1 MDQPSD
7 QIVSGYI
14 EGTLSLIGCKMAPIT
29 MMQDQSVIIV
39 QFFLNQFFQFFNL
52 IERKLFIKIV

>member
-14 EGTLSLIGCKMAPIT
+14 EGTLPLIGCKMALIT

-39 QFFLNQFFQFFNL
+39 QFF
-52 IERKLFIKIV
+52 

>member
-14 EGTLSLIGCKMAPIT
+14 EGTLSLIGCKMLQIT
-29 MMQDQSVIIV
+29 MIQDQSLIII
-39 QFFLNQFFQFFNL
+39 Q
-52 IERKLFIKIV
+52 LF

>member
-14 EGTLSLIGCKMAPIT
+14 EETLSLIGCKMAQIT
-29 MMQDQSVIIV
+29 VIQDQSLIIV
-39 QFFLNQFFQFFNL
+39 Q
-52 IERKLFIKIV
+52 LF

>member
-14 EGTLSLIGCKMAPIT
+14 EGTLSLIGCKMAPVT
-29 MMQDQSVIIV
+29 MMQDQSLAIV
-39 QFFLNQFFQFFNL
+39 QFF
-52 IERKLFIKIV
+52 

>member
-14 EGTLSLIGCKMAPIT
+14 EGTLSLIERKMAQIT
-29 MMQDQSVIIV
+29 MIQDQSLTII
-39 QFFLNQFFQFFNL
+39 Q
-52 IERKLFIKIV
+52 LF

>member
-14 EGTLSLIGCKMAPIT
+14 EGTLSLIGCKMDPIT

-39 QFFLNQFFQFFNL
+39 QFF
-52 IERKLFIKIV
+52 

>member
-14 EGTLSLIGCKMAPIT
+14 EGTLSLIGCKMAQIT
-29 MMQDQSVIIV
+29 MIQDQPLIII
-39 QFFLNQFFQFFNL
+39 Q
-52 IERKLFIKIV
+52 LF

>member
-14 EGTLSLIGCKMAPIT
+14 EGTLSLIVCKMASIT
-29 MMQDQSVIIV
+29 MIQDQSLIIV
-39 QFFLNQFFQFFNL
+39 Q
-52 IERKLFIKIV
+52 LF

>member
-7 QIVSGYI
+7 QNVSGYI
-14 EGTLSLIGCKMAPIT
+14 EGTWSLIGCKMAQMT

-39 QFFLNQFFQFFNL
+39 QFF
-52 IERKLFIKIV
+52 

>member
-7 QIVSGYI
+7 KIVSGYI

-29 MMQDQSVIIV
+29 MIQDQSLIII
-39 QFFLNQFFQFFNL
+39 Q
-52 IERKLFIKIV
+52 LF

>member
-14 EGTLSLIGCKMAPIT
+14 KGTLSLIGCKMAKIT
-29 MMQDQSVIIV
+29 MIQDQSLIIV
-39 QFFLNQFFQFFNL
+39 Q
-52 IERKLFIKIV
+52 LF

>member
-14 EGTLSLIGCKMAPIT
+14 EGTLSLIGCKMAQMT
-29 MMQDQSVIIV
+29 MIKDQSVIIV
-39 QFFLNQFFQFFNL
+39 QFF
-52 IERKLFIKIV
+52 

>member
-14 EGTLSLIGCKMAPIT
+14 EGTLSLIGCKMAQIT
-29 MMQDQSVIIV
+29 MMQDQSLIIV
-39 QFFLNQFFQFFNL
+39 Q
-52 IERKLFIKIV
+52 LF

>member
-29 MMQDQSVIIV
+29 MMQDESTIIV
-39 QFFLNQFFQFFNL
+39 Q
-52 IERKLFIKIV
+52 LF

>member
-14 EGTLSLIGCKMAPIT
+14 EGTLSLIGCKMDLIT

-39 QFFLNQFFQFFNL
+39 QFF
-52 IERKLFIKIV
+52 

>member
-14 EGTLSLIGCKMAPIT
+14 KGTLSLIACKMAQIT
-29 MMQDQSVIIV
+29 MMQDQSLTIV
-39 QFFLNQFFQFFNL
+39 QFF
-52 IERKLFIKIV
+52 

>member
-14 EGTLSLIGCKMAPIT
+14 EGTLSLIGCKMAQMT

-39 QFFLNQFFQFFNL
+39 QFF
-52 IERKLFIKIV
+52 

>member
-14 EGTLSLIGCKMAPIT
+14 EGTLSLIGCKMAPVT

-39 QFFLNQFFQFFNL
+39 QFF
-52 IERKLFIKIV
+52 

>member
-14 EGTLSLIGCKMAPIT
+14 EGTLSLIGCKMDPIT

-39 QFFLNQFFQFFNL
+39 QFSESILLILQFDRMKDFH
-52 IERKLFIKIV
+52 

>member
-14 EGTLSLIGCKMAPIT
+14 EGTLSLIECKMAQMT
-29 MMQDQSVIIV
+29 MLKEQSSIIV
-39 QFFLNQFFQFFNL
+39 QLY
-52 IERKLFIKIV
+52 

>member
-14 EGTLSLIGCKMAPIT
+14 EGTLSLIGCKMDQMT
-29 MMQDQSVIIV
+29 MIQDQSVIIV
-39 QFFLNQFFQFFNL
+39 QFF
-52 IERKLFIKIV
+52 